1 MKIISTCVLFLMLCF
16 MMSVAQNK
24 KEYVAALLP
33 PLNLVAK
40 KNCVDVNP
48 EFISITILSYRG

>member
-1 MKIISTCVLFLMLCF
+1 